1 MAWPKG
7 KPHPGTGRPKGSKN
21 KNTDLLAIC
30 AEKGINVFAEMLT
43 IAVTTVDPLVRFGM
57 LKEIAPYLHA
67 KKKEVLNLSDT
78 PVEELLKAAEEQIVK
93 DEPSAAS

>member
-1 MAWPKG
+1 MAKG
-7 KPHPGTGRPKGSKN
+7 IKTGGRQAGTPN
-21 KNTDLLAIC
+21 KKTNLFALC
-30 AEKGINVFAEMLT
+30 EEKGINVFEEMLS
-43 IAVTTVDPLVRFGM
+43 IAMTTLDPITRFGM
-57 LKEIAPYLHA
+57 LKEIVCYLHA